1 MLDAKIFDEMAKK
14 FTDALPPALR
24 NMQEEMEKNFKTI
37 MQSTFSKLDL
47 VTKEEFDVQVKVL
60 EKTRAKLEKLEKEL
74 NILVKAGVTKK
85 SSKKS

>member
-14 FTDALPPALR
+14 FTDALPPALK

-85 SSKKS
+85 PSKKS